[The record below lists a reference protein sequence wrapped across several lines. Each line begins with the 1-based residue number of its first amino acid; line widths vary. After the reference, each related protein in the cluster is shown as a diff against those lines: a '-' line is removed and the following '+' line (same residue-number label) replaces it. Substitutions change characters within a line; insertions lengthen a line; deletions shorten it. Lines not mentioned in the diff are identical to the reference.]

1 MVHVTSETDRKVC
14 IVSQRANRNKL
25 SSCCGYEFEDV
36 IQSLE
41 NSNLYAPKLKSFEH
55 WQHRMRRFLC
65 QRTGLFEMMPSGAT
79 SRPLADHYDLFACV
93 VQKPVDILSIDALG
107 DWRKKSDMAVCIL
120 EEVWP
125 RKIDQYKPLI
135 KSLGRFDL
143 IACSFADSCERLSE
157 LTGKPVI
164 HLPYAVDALRFM
176 PKKSDVDR
184 PIDIYYL
191 GRRRPELHEALME
204 YTRRNELFYNYDTFT
219 SLPIATDHQA
229 HRDHL
234 AYMIRHSKLF
244 LVDYAKKGHSDETD
258 AQVGWGPRHI
268 EGMAAGAVQ
277 VGYAPPSADYLE
289 NFDWPTAITRL
300 PEDADAAV
308 DKMSS
313 MLSDPAALD
322 EMRAQTF
329 AHVGRRHDWL
339 QRWRTITNFFGLP
352 DTPAMLERQSAIEAL
367 TARLAH
373 QTSNKVIEIDTA
385 HRASK

>member
-1 MVHVTSETDRKVC
+1 MADATTRSNRKVC
-14 IVSQRANRNKL
+14 IVSQRENRNKF

-36 IQSLE
+36 VQSLE
-41 NSNLYAPKLKSFEH
+41 NAEIYAPRLKSIEH

-65 QRTGLFEMMPSGAT
+65 QRTSLFEKMPSGAK

-107 DWRKKSDMAVCIL
+107 DWRKRSDLAVCIL

-135 KSLGRFDL
+135 KSLSRFDL

-157 LTGKPVI
+157 LTGTPVI

-176 PKKSDVDR
+176 PTRPDVDR
-184 PIDIYYL
+184 PIDIFYL
-191 GRRRPELHEALME
+191 GRRRPELHDALLA
-204 YTRRNELFYNYDTFT
+204 YTRKNELFYHYDTFS
-219 SLPIATDHQA
+219 SLPIANDHQG
-229 HRDHL
+229 HREHL

-244 LVDYAKKGHSDETD
+244 LVDYAKKGHADESDS
-258 AQVGWGPRHI
+258 QVGWGPRHI

-300 PEDADAAV
+300 SEDADAAV
-308 DKMSS
+308 EKMSA
-313 MLSDPAALD
+313 MLADPAALD
-322 EMRAQTF
+322 NMRAQTF

-339 QRWRTITNFFGLP
+339 QRWR
-352 DTPAMLERQSAIEAL
+352 RS
-367 TARLAH
+367 
-373 QTSNKVIEIDTA
+373 QTSSICRTRLRCWRVRRKLKRRRHA
-385 HRASK
+385 